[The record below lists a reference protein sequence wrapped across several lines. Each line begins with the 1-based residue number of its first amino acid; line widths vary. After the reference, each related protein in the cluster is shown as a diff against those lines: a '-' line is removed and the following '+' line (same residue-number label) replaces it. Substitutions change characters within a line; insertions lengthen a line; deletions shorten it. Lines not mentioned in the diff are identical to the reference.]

1 MNYTSRTIAH
11 ATTAGLLLCLMAA
24 CNTIP
29 ADALKLSPESLER
42 RQLQTRRFEGASEP
56 SILSASAGVLQDLG
70 FNLDE
75 SETKL
80 GVLVASKDRSA
91 VSAGQVTAAVF
102 VALFTGTVM
111 DVDKNQ
117 KIRVSLV
124 ARPAN
129 HDLPAAESTDFFVR
143 VTFQRLVWNTSGVL
157 TQSSSID
164 DAEIYQQFFEALSKS
179 LFLEANQI

>member
-1 MNYTSRTIAH
+1 MNHMSNAILKASV
-11 ATTAGLLLCLMAA
+11 AGLLIGLLAA

-29 ADALKLSPESLER
+29 EDALKLSPESLER
-42 RQLQTRRFEGASEP
+42 RQLQTRRFEGTSETT
-56 SILSASAGVLQDLG
+56 ILAASAGVLQDLG

-75 SETKL
+75 SEAKL

-91 VSAGQVTAAVF
+91 VSTGQVTAAVF

-111 DVDKNQ
+111 HVDKNQ

-124 ARPAN
+124 ARPASQ
-129 HDLPAAESTDFFVR
+129 DVSAGEAANFFVR
-143 VTFQRLVWNTSGVL
+143 VTFQRLVWNTNGQLS
-157 TQSSSID
+157 QIASID
-164 DAEIYQQFFEALSKS
+164 DAEVYQQFFEALSKS